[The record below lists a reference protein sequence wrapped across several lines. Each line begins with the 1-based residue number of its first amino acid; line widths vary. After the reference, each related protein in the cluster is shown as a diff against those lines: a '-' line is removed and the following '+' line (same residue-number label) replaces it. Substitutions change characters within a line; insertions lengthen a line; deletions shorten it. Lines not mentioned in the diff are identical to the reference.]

1 LIRCNTVSAARTPIW
16 RSASGPGIEL
26 LEYVAPR
33 DGRPFPADEHSND
46 IVHRQT
52 TVFTANA
59 DAAARLLLTSLAKFV
74 SSGVVSESDGQLGF
88 HKAFLVRD
96 PDGHVIEIAEK

>member
-1 LIRCNTVSAARTPIW
+1 LAAI
-16 RSASGPGIEL
+16 GCIEL
-26 LEYVAPR
+26 LEYLAPR

-52 TVFTANA
+52 AVFTGNANA
-59 DAAARLLLTSLAKFV
+59 AAQKLSASLAKFV
-74 SSGVVSESDGQLGF
+74 SSGVVSESDGQRGF

>member
-1 LIRCNTVSAARTPIW
+1 MFTERDCALHLYGLRPAGNRA
-16 RSASGPGIEL
+16 
-26 LEYVAPR
+26 LEYLAPR

-59 DAAARLLLTSLAKFV
+59 DAA
-74 SSGVVSESDGQLGF
+74 
-88 HKAFLVRD
+88 
-96 PDGHVIEIAEK
+96 PDYC

>member
-1 LIRCNTVSAARTPIW
+1 MFTERDCALHLYGLRPARESSSSNIW
-16 RSASGPGIEL
+16 RW
-26 LEYVAPR
+26 

-59 DAAARLLLTSLAKFV
+59 DAA
-74 SSGVVSESDGQLGF
+74 
-88 HKAFLVRD
+88 
-96 PDGHVIEIAEK
+96 PDYC